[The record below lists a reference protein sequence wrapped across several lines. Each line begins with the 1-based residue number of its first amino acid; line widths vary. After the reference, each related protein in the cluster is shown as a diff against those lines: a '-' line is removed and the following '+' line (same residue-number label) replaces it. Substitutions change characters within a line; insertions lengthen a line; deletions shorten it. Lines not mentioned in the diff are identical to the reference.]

1 MPESTTEAIQ
11 ESFEH
16 AVSMEDRTNGRGS
29 AVSVASIGYEGD
41 LEIEP
46 VGPEDFDPEVL
57 LGYHRSMVLA
67 RRLDEKML
75 NLLKQGKGFFHIG
88 TSGHEAAQLGI
99 AVHARPGYDWASPY
113 YRDMTYCMALGI
125 TTRQVLLAHYSK
137 ADDIT
142 SGGRQMPEHFSSP
155 ALRIF
160 LPSSSV
166 GAQFL
171 PAVGLAMAS
180 RRDGEDAF
188 VYASGGEGSTS
199 QGAFQEALN
208 WAARERLPVLFHIQD
223 NAYAISVPRDEQ
235 TAGASVYKIVQGF
248 DNLARCRVDGTDFF
262 QVWAVAKAAVERL
275 RRGNGPV
282 CIVAE
287 VVRLLPHSSSD
298 SHHKYR
304 SEEELRADLEFC
316 PIARFERR
324 LIEAGLLTEERI
336 EEVRREV
343 KEEIDAEARW
353 VAEQADPAPDTV
365 SKHVYFEGDLG
376 LEYEKSTPS
385 GDPIVMVDAINHALH
400 EEMALNPKMLV
411 YGEDVA
417 GGKGGVFT
425 ATRDLTAAF
434 GVDRCFNSPLAENSI
449 IGTAAGLAAAGYK
462 PVVEIQ
468 FGDYIWPGMQPLRN
482 VIASFRYR
490 SNGDWECPVVIRVPI
505 GGYIHGGPYHS
516 QNIEAIF
523 GHMPGLRIVLPST
536 AADAKGLLKT
546 AIRSR
551 DPILFLEHKWLYRQP
566 VARTPEPDSEYL
578 IPFGSARIV
587 QEGADLTIVT
597 YGAMVYKTLEAIR
610 PIEKEGAK
618 IEVIDLRTIVPID
631 METVLD
637 SVRKTNRVLVVHEDH
652 EFLGL
657 GGELCAQIADE
668 TFEWLD
674 APVRRVAGLFTPI
687 PFADPLERAAL
698 PSNRQIQDAAREILE
713 Y

>member
-1 MPESTTEAIQ
+1 MHSTRIE
-11 ESFEH
+11 
-16 AVSMEDRTNGRGS
+16 
-29 AVSVASIGYEGD
+29 YEGD

-46 VGPEDFDPEVL
+46 VGPEDFDPQQL
-57 LGYHRSMVLA
+57 LDYHRSMVLA

-99 AVHARPGYDWASPY
+99 AVHSRPGYDWVSPY
-113 YRDMTYCMALGI
+113 YRDMTYCMAVGI

-155 ALRIF
+155 DLRIF

-180 RRDGEDAF
+180 RRNGEDAF

-208 WAARERLPVLFHIQD
+208 WAAREKFPVLFHIQD
-223 NAYAISVPRDEQ
+223 NKYAISVPRDEQ

-248 DNLARCRVDGTDFF
+248 DNLARCHVDGTDFF
-262 QVWAVAKAAVERL
+262 QVWAVAKASVDRL
-275 RRGNGPV
+275 RRGEGPV
-282 CIVAE
+282 CVVSE

-304 SEEELRADLEFC
+304 TEAELQADLEFC
-316 PIARFERR
+316 PIVRFERR
-324 LIEAGLLTEERI
+324 LVEAGILTVERVD
-336 EEVRREV
+336 EVWKEV
-343 KEEIDAEARW
+343 KDEIDEEARW
-353 VAEQADPAPDTV
+353 VSEQADPAPETV
-365 SKHVYFEGDLG
+365 SHNVFFDGDLG

-400 EEMALNPKMLV
+400 EEMSINPKMLV

-417 GGKGGVFT
+417 GAKGGVFT

-434 GVDRCFNSPLAENSI
+434 GVERCFNSPLAENSI
-449 IGTAAGLAAAGYK
+449 LGTAAGLAAAGYK

-490 SNGDWECPVVIRVPI
+490 SNGDWECPVVIRVPV

-523 GHMPGLRIVLPST
+523 GHTPGLRIALPST

-546 AIRSR
+546 AIRGR
-551 DPILFLEHKWLYRQP
+551 DPVLFLEHKWLYRQP
-566 VARTPEPDSEYL
+566 VARTPEPDADYL
-578 IPFGSARIV
+578 IPFGSARTI
-587 QEGADLTIVT
+587 QEGTDLTIVT
-597 YGAMVYKTLEAIR
+597 YGAMVYKTLEALR
-610 PIEKEGAK
+610 PVEKEGAS
-618 IEVIDLRTIVPID
+618 IELLDLRTIVPID
-631 METVLD
+631 MDAVVR
-637 SVRKTNRVLVVHEDH
+637 SVKKTSRVLIVHEDH

-657 GGELCAQIADE
+657 GGEIAARIADDA
-668 TFEWLD
+668 FEWLD
-674 APVRRVAGLFTPI
+674 APVRRVAGIFTPI

-698 PSNRQIQDAAREILE
+698 PSNVQIQKAIREILE

>member
-1 MPESTTEAIQ
+1 MPESITESIQ

-16 AVSMEDRTNGRGS
+16 VVSTEDRTNGRGS

-208 WAARERLPVLFHIQD
+208 WAARERFPVLFHIQD

-275 RRGNGPV
+275 RRGDGPV

-298 SHHKYR
+298 SHLKYR

-316 PIARFERR
+316 PIVRFEHR

-336 EEVRREV
+336 EEVRSEV

-353 VAEQADPAPDTV
+353 VAEQADPEADTV
-365 SKHVYFEGDLG
+365 LKHVYFEGDLG

-385 GDPIVMVDAINHALH
+385 GDPIVMVDAITHALH

-417 GGKGGVFT
+417 GGKGGV
-425 ATRDLTAAF
+425 
-434 GVDRCFNSPLAENSI
+434 
-449 IGTAAGLAAAGYK
+449 
-462 PVVEIQ
+462 
-468 FGDYIWPGMQPLRN
+468 
-482 VIASFRYR
+482 
-490 SNGDWECPVVIRVPI
+490 
-505 GGYIHGGPYHS
+505 
-516 QNIEAIF
+516 
-523 GHMPGLRIVLPST
+523 
-536 AADAKGLLKT
+536 
-546 AIRSR
+546 
-551 DPILFLEHKWLYRQP
+551 
-566 VARTPEPDSEYL
+566 
-578 IPFGSARIV
+578 
-587 QEGADLTIVT
+587 
-597 YGAMVYKTLEAIR
+597 
-610 PIEKEGAK
+610 
-618 IEVIDLRTIVPID
+618 
-631 METVLD
+631 
-637 SVRKTNRVLVVHEDH
+637 
-652 EFLGL
+652 
-657 GGELCAQIADE
+657 
-668 TFEWLD
+668 
-674 APVRRVAGLFTPI
+674 
-687 PFADPLERAAL
+687 
-698 PSNRQIQDAAREILE
+698 
-713 Y
+713 

>member
-1 MPESTTEAIQ
+1 
-11 ESFEH
+11 
-16 AVSMEDRTNGRGS
+16 
-29 AVSVASIGYEGD
+29 
-41 LEIEP
+41 
-46 VGPEDFDPEVL
+46 
-57 LGYHRSMVLA
+57 
-67 RRLDEKML
+67 
-75 NLLKQGKGFFHIG
+75 
-88 TSGHEAAQLGI
+88 
-99 AVHARPGYDWASPY
+99 
-113 YRDMTYCMALGI
+113 
-125 TTRQVLLAHYSK
+125 
-137 ADDIT
+137 
-142 SGGRQMPEHFSSP
+142 
-155 ALRIF
+155 
-160 LPSSSV
+160 
-166 GAQFL
+166 
-171 PAVGLAMAS
+171 
-180 RRDGEDAF
+180 
-188 VYASGGEGSTS
+188 
-199 QGAFQEALN
+199 
-208 WAARERLPVLFHIQD
+208 RERFPVLFHIQD

-262 QVWAVAKAAVERL
+262 QVWSVAKAAVERL
-275 RRGNGPV
+275 RRGDGPV

-298 SHHKYR
+298 SHLKYR

-316 PIARFERR
+316 PIVRFEHR
-324 LIEAGLLTEERI
+324 LIEAGLLTEQRI
-336 EEVRREV
+336 EEVRSEV
-343 KEEIDAEARW
+343 KGEIDAEARW
-353 VAEQADPAPDTV
+353 VAEQADPAADTV

-490 SNGDWECPVVIRVPI
+490 SNGDWECPVVIRVPV

-523 GHMPGLRIVLPST
+523 GHMPGLKVVLPST

-551 DPILFLEHKWLYRQP
+551 DPVLFLEHKWLYRQP

-618 IEVIDLRTIVPID
+618 IEVIDLRTIVPLD

-657 GGELCAQIADE
+657 GGEICAQIADE

-698 PSNRQIQDAAREILE
+698 PSNPQIQKAARAILE

>member
-1 MPESTTEAIQ
+1 MI
-11 ESFEH
+11 
-16 AVSMEDRTNGRGS
+16 SMEDRTNGEGL
-29 AVSVASIGYEGD
+29 AVASVPIEYEGD
-41 LEIEP
+41 LEVTP

-57 LGYHRSMVLA
+57 LAYHRSMVLA

-75 NLLKQGKGFFHIG
+75 NLLRQGKGFFHIG

-99 AVHARPGYDWASPY
+99 AVHARPGYDWTSPY

-137 ADDIT
+137 AADIT

-155 ALRIF
+155 DLRIF

-171 PAVGLAMAS
+171 PAVGLAMAA
-180 RRDGEDAF
+180 RRNGEDAF

-208 WAARERLPVLFHIQD
+208 WAAREKLPVLFHIQD
-223 NAYAISVPRDEQ
+223 NKYAISVPRDEQ

-248 DNLARCRVDGTDFF
+248 DNLARCHVDGTDFF
-262 QVWAVAKAAVERL
+262 QVWSVAKAAVDRL
-275 RRGNGPV
+275 RRGEGPV

-304 SEEELRADLEFC
+304 SEEELLADQEFC
-316 PIARFERR
+316 PIARFEAR
-324 LIEAGLLTEERI
+324 LVEAGILNEERI

-343 KEEIDAEARW
+343 KQEIDEAANW
-353 VAEQADPAPDTV
+353 ASQQDDPAPESVTE
-365 SKHVYFEGDLG
+365 HVFFDGDLG
-376 LEYEKSTPS
+376 LEYESSVPS

-400 EEMALNPKMLV
+400 EEMARDPRMLV

-449 IGTAAGLAAAGYK
+449 LGTAAGLAVAGFK

-468 FGDYIWPGMQPLRN
+468 FGDYIWPGMQPVRN

-490 SNGDWECPVVIRVPI
+490 SNGDWECPVVIRVPV

-523 GHMPGLRIVLPST
+523 GHTPGLKVVLPST

-546 AIRSR
+546 AIRGR
-551 DPILFLEHKWLYRQP
+551 DPVLFLEHKWLYRQP
-566 VARTPEPDSEYL
+566 VARTPEPDENYL
-578 IPFGSARIV
+578 VPFGSARLV
-587 QEGADLTIVT
+587 QEGTDLTIVT
-597 YGAMVYKTLEAIR
+597 YGAMVYKTVEAVR
-610 PIEKEGAK
+610 PIEKEGAS
-618 IEVIDLRTIVPID
+618 IEVIDLRTIVP
-631 METVLD
+631 LD
-637 SVRKTNRVLVVHEDH
+637 VVSILRSVKKTNRILIVHEDH

-657 GGELCAQIADE
+657 GGEIAAKIADE
-668 TFEWLD
+668 AFEHLD
-674 APVRRVAGLFTPI
+674 APVRRVAGAFVPI

-698 PSNRQIQDAAREILE
+698 PSNIQIQQAARTLLE